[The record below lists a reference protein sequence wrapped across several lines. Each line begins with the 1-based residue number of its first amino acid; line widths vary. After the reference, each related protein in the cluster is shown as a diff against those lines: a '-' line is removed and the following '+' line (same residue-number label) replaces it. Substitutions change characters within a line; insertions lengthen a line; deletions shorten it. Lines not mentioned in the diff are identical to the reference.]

1 MIIAV
6 EKRYEGTF
14 VISYAKDWGKHMEEL
29 KKIWYD
35 AREIIR
41 PQIST
46 VTFHRWIDAL
56 DPVTVQ
62 NGILVLEASD
72 EVVKNTVNEYYFDHV
87 RTAVQKADPDVMD
100 VLLILPNQRKDF
112 IRTSQD
118 EVPLNSLVLNP
129 RYTFDTFVVGKSNN
143 FAHAAALAVVEA
155 PGRAYNPLFL
165 YGGVG
170 LGKTHLMHAIG
181 HAVKEA
187 NPSARIVYVTSE
199 MFTNDMIEAV
209 RAGKNVEFRQRY
221 RNVDLLMIDDI
232 QFIAGKQA
240 VQEEFFNTFNTLH
253 NAGKQIVISSDRPPK
268 EIKALEERLSSRFEW
283 GLVADIQVP
292 DLETRTAILRNR
304 AQNEHVEIDD
314 DIINFIAENIPDNI
328 RKLEGSL
335 NRVVA
340 YARLRRL
347 PITLNLAKEAMK
359 ELLPQKQE
367 IIVTPDRI
375 RETVAEYY
383 SIPIESIL
391 SQRRD
396 KEVVLPRQ
404 IAMYFCHTMLSL
416 PYKRIAM
423 LFERND
429 HTTAISAC
437 SKIAQMIDEDPS
449 FRDTIESIKTRIREG

>member
-1 MIIAV
+1 
-6 EKRYEGTF
+6 
-14 VISYAKDWGKHMEEL
+14 MEDL

-35 AREIIR
+35 ARDIIR
-41 PQIST
+41 QQLT
-46 VTFHRWIDAL
+46 AVTFHRWIDAL
-56 DPVTVQ
+56 DPVIVQ
-62 NGILVLEASD
+62 NGILVLEAAD
-72 EVVKNTVNEYYFDHV
+72 EVVKNTVTEYYFDHV
-87 RTAVQKADPDVMD
+87 RSAVQKAEPDILD
-100 VLLILPNQRKDF
+100 VLLILPSQRRDF
-112 IRTSQD
+112 IKAVSE
-118 EVPLNSLVLNP
+118 EVSINSLTLNP
-129 RYTFDTFVVGKSNN
+129 KYTFDTFVVGKSNN
-143 FAHAAALAVVEA
+143 FAHAAAVAVVEA

-181 HAVKEA
+181 HAVREA
-187 NPSARIVYVTSE
+187 NPSTRIVYVTSE

-283 GLVADIQVP
+283 GLVADIQAP

-304 AQNEHVEIDD
+304 AQNEHVDISD
-314 DIINFIAENIPDNI
+314 DIINFIAENIVDNI

-335 NRVVA
+335 NRVIA
-340 YARLRRL
+340 YARLKRL

-359 ELLPQKQE
+359 DMLPQKQE
-367 IIVTPDRI
+367 IVVTPDRI
-375 RETVAEYY
+375 KETVAEYY
-383 SIPIESIL
+383 SVSMESL
-391 SQRRD
+391 MSQRRD

-404 IAMYFCHTMLSL
+404 IAMYFCLKLLSL
-416 PYKRIAM
+416 PYKKIAT
-423 LFERND
+423 LFDRDD

-437 SKIAQMIDEDPS
+437 KKIEKMIEEDRA
-449 FRDTIESIKTRIREG
+449 FADTIESIQTRIKEG

>member
-1 MIIAV
+1 
-6 EKRYEGTF
+6 
-14 VISYAKDWGKHMEEL
+14 MEDL
-29 KKIWYD
+29 KKIWFD

-41 PQIST
+41 PQLTS

-56 DPVTVQ
+56 DPVIVQ
-62 NGILVLEASD
+62 NGILVLEATD
-72 EVVKNTVNEYYFDHV
+72 EVVKSTITEYYSDHV
-87 RTAVQKADPDVMD
+87 RSAVQKAEPGILD
-100 VLLILPNQRKDF
+100 VLLILPSQRKDF
-112 IRTSQD
+112 IKSASE
-118 EVPLNSLVLNP
+118 EVSLNSLTLNP
-129 RYTFDTFVVGKSNN
+129 KYTFDTFVVGKSNN
-143 FAHAAALAVVEA
+143 FAHAAAVAVVEA
-155 PGRAYNPLFL
+155 PGKAYNPLFL

-181 HAVKEA
+181 HAVREA

-283 GLVADIQVP
+283 GLVADIQAP

-304 AQNEHVEIDD
+304 AQNEHVEVSD
-314 DIINFIAENIPDNI
+314 DIINFIAENIVDNI

-335 NRVVA
+335 NRVIA
-340 YARLRRL
+340 YARLKRL

-359 ELLPQKQE
+359 DMLPQKQE
-367 IIVTPDRI
+367 IVVTPDRI
-375 RETVAEYY
+375 KETVAEYY
-383 SIPIESIL
+383 SVPMESLL

-404 IAMYFCHTMLSL
+404 IAMYFCLKLLSL
-416 PYKRIAM
+416 PYKRIAT
-423 LFERND
+423 LFDRDD

-437 SKIAQMIDEDPS
+437 RKIEKMIEEDRG
-449 FRDTIESIKTRIREG
+449 FADTIESIHTRIREG

>member
-1 MIIAV
+1 M
-6 EKRYEGTF
+6 KKPNGFFRGRL
-14 VISYAKDWGKHMEEL
+14 GKFMEEL
-29 KKIWYD
+29 SKIWYE
-35 AREIIR
+35 ARESIR
-41 PQIST
+41 PQISS

-62 NGILVLEASD
+62 NGILVLEAAD
-72 EVVKNTVNEYYFDHV
+72 DVVKNTVTEYYFDHV
-87 RTAVQKADPDVMD
+87 RTAVQKADPDILD
-100 VLLILPNQRKDF
+100 ILLILPAQRKDF
-112 IRTSQD
+112 IRSNPE
-118 EVPLNSLVLNP
+118 EVPLNSLTLNP
-129 RYTFDTFVVGKSNN
+129 KYTFDTFVVGKSNN
-143 FAHAAALAVVEA
+143 FAHAASLAVVEA
-155 PGRAYNPLFL
+155 PGMAYNPLFL

-187 NPSARIVYVTSE
+187 NPAARIVYVTSE

-283 GLVADIQVP
+283 GLVADIQAP

-304 AQNEHVEIDD
+304 AQNEHVEVGD
-314 DIINFIAENIPDNI
+314 DIINFIAENFVDNI

-335 NRVVA
+335 NRVIM
-340 YARLRRL
+340 YARLKRM
-347 PITLNLAKEAMK
+347 PITLSFAKEAMK
-359 ELLPQKQE
+359 DMLPQKKD
-367 IIVTPDRI
+367 IIVTPERI
-375 RETVAEYY
+375 RDTVAEYY
-383 SIPIESIL
+383 SIPVESIM

-396 KEVVLPRQ
+396 KEVVMPRQ
-404 IAMYFCHTMLSL
+404 IAMYFCHTLLSL
-416 PYKRIAM
+416 PYKRIAI
-423 LFERND
+423 LFDRND

-437 SKIAQMIDEDPS
+437 NKITQMIAEDPS
-449 FRDTIESIKTRIREG
+449 FADTIESIKVRIREG

>member
-1 MIIAV
+1 MKKPNGFFR
-6 EKRYEGTF
+6 ERL
-14 VISYAKDWGKHMEEL
+14 GKFMEEL
-29 KKIWYD
+29 SKIWYE
-35 AREIIR
+35 ARESIR
-41 PQIST
+41 PQISS

-56 DPVTVQ
+56 DPVTLQ
-62 NGILVLEASD
+62 NGILVLEAAD
-72 EVVKNTVNEYYFDHV
+72 DVVKNTVTEYYFDHV
-87 RTAVQKADPDVMD
+87 RTAVQKADPDILD
-100 VLLILPNQRKDF
+100 ILLILPAQRKDF
-112 IRTSQD
+112 IRSNPE
-118 EVPLNSLVLNP
+118 EVPLNSLTLNP
-129 RYTFDTFVVGKSNN
+129 KYTFDTFVVGKSNN
-143 FAHAAALAVVEA
+143 FAHAASLAVVEA
-155 PGRAYNPLFL
+155 PGMAYNPLFL

-187 NPSARIVYVTSE
+187 NPAARIVYVTSE

-283 GLVADIQVP
+283 GLVADIQAP

-304 AQNEHVEIDD
+304 AQNEHVEVGD
-314 DIINFIAENIPDNI
+314 DIINFIAENFVDNI

-335 NRVVA
+335 NRVIM
-340 YARLRRL
+340 YARLKRM
-347 PITLNLAKEAMK
+347 PITLSFAKEAMK
-359 ELLPQKQE
+359 DMLPQKKD
-367 IIVTPDRI
+367 IIVTPERI
-375 RETVAEYY
+375 RDTVAEYY
-383 SIPIESIL
+383 SIPVESIM

-396 KEVVLPRQ
+396 KEVVMPRQ
-404 IAMYFCHTMLSL
+404 IAMYFCHTLLSL
-416 PYKRIAM
+416 PYKRIAS
-423 LFERND
+423 LFDRND

-437 SKIAQMIDEDPS
+437 NKITQMIAEDPS
-449 FRDTIESIKTRIREG
+449 FADTIESIKVRIREG

>member
-1 MIIAV
+1 MKKPNGFFR
-6 EKRYEGTF
+6 ERL
-14 VISYAKDWGKHMEEL
+14 GKFMEEL
-29 KKIWYD
+29 SKIWYE
-35 AREIIR
+35 ARESIR
-41 PQIST
+41 PQISS

-62 NGILVLEASD
+62 NGILVLEAAD
-72 EVVKNTVNEYYFDHV
+72 DVVKNTVTEYYFDHV
-87 RTAVQKADPDVMD
+87 RTAVQKADPDILD
-100 VLLILPNQRKDF
+100 ILLILPAQRKDF
-112 IRTSQD
+112 IHSNPE
-118 EVPLNSLVLNP
+118 EVPLNSLTLNP
-129 RYTFDTFVVGKSNN
+129 KYTFDTFVVGKSNN
-143 FAHAAALAVVEA
+143 FAHAASLAVVEA
-155 PGRAYNPLFL
+155 PGMAYNPLFL

-187 NPSARIVYVTSE
+187 NPAARIVYVTSE

-283 GLVADIQVP
+283 GLVADIQAP

-304 AQNEHVEIDD
+304 AQNEHVEVGD
-314 DIINFIAENIPDNI
+314 DIINFIAENFVDNI

-335 NRVVA
+335 NRVIM
-340 YARLRRL
+340 YARLKRM
-347 PITLNLAKEAMK
+347 PITLSFAKEAMK
-359 ELLPQKQE
+359 DMLPQKKD
-367 IIVTPDRI
+367 IIVTPERI
-375 RETVAEYY
+375 RDTVAEYY
-383 SIPIESIL
+383 SIPVESIM

-396 KEVVLPRQ
+396 KEVVMPRQ
-404 IAMYFCHTMLSL
+404 IAMYFCHTLLSL
-416 PYKRIAM
+416 PYKRIAI
-423 LFERND
+423 LFDRND

-437 SKIAQMIDEDPS
+437 NKITQMIAEDPS
-449 FRDTIESIKTRIREG
+449 FADTIESIKVRIREG

>member
-1 MIIAV
+1 
-6 EKRYEGTF
+6 
-14 VISYAKDWGKHMEEL
+14 MEEL
-29 KKIWYD
+29 TKIWYD
-35 AREIIR
+35 ARETIR
-41 PQIST
+41 SQLSA

-62 NGILVLEASD
+62 NGILVMEASD
-72 EVVKNTVNEYYFDHV
+72 EVVRNTVSEYYFDHV
-87 RTAVQKADPDVMD
+87 RSAVQKAEPDIAD
-100 VLLILPNQRKDF
+100 VILILPAQRKDF
-112 IRTSQD
+112 IKPSAED
-118 EVPLNSLVLNP
+118 VSINSLTLNP
-129 RYTFDTFVVGKSNN
+129 KYTFDTFVVGKSNN
-143 FAHAAALAVVEA
+143 FAHAASVAVVEA
-155 PGRAYNPLFL
+155 PGKAYNPLFL

-181 HAVKEA
+181 HAVKKA

-199 MFTNDMIEAV
+199 MFTNDLIEAL

-283 GLVADIQVP
+283 GLVADIQAP

-304 AQNEHVEIDD
+304 AQNEHVEISD
-314 DIINFIAENIPDNI
+314 DIINFIAENIVDNI

-335 NRVVA
+335 NRVIA
-340 YARLRRL
+340 YARLKRL
-347 PITLNLAKEAMK
+347 PITLNLAKEAMRDM
-359 ELLPQKQE
+359 LPQKKD
-367 IIVTPDRI
+367 IVVTPDRI
-375 RETVAEYY
+375 KETVSEYY
-383 SIPIESIL
+383 SIPIDSL
-391 SQRRD
+391 MSQRRD

-404 IAMYFCHTMLSL
+404 IAMYFCLTLLSL
-416 PYKRIAM
+416 PYKRIAT
-423 LFERND
+423 LFDRDD

-437 SKIAQMIDEDPS
+437 KKIAQMIEDDRA
-449 FRDTIESIKTRIREG
+449 FADTIESIRTRIKEG

>member
-1 MIIAV
+1 
-6 EKRYEGTF
+6 
-14 VISYAKDWGKHMEEL
+14 MEEL
-29 KKIWYD
+29 KKTWFE
-35 AREIIR
+35 ARESIR
-41 PQIST
+41 PQISA

-56 DPVTVQ
+56 DPVIVQ
-62 NGILVLEASD
+62 NKILVLEAAD
-72 EVVKNTVNEYYFDHV
+72 EVVKNTVTEYYYEHV
-87 RTAVQKADPDVMD
+87 RSAVQKADPDILD
-100 VLLILPNQRKDF
+100 VLLILPSQRRDF
-112 IRTSQD
+112 VRIAADPVS
-118 EVPLNSLVLNP
+118 LNSLSLNP
-129 RYTFDTFVVGKSNN
+129 KYTFDTFVVGKSNN
-143 FAHAAALAVVEA
+143 FAHAASLAVVEA
-155 PGRAYNPLFL
+155 PGKAYNPLFL

-187 NPSARIVYVTSE
+187 NPAARIVYVTSE

-304 AQNEHVEIDD
+304 AQNEHVEIDAE
-314 DIINFIAENIPDNI
+314 IINFIAENIPDNI

-335 NRVVA
+335 NRVIA
-340 YARLRRL
+340 YARLKRL
-347 PITLNLAKEAMK
+347 PITLNLAKEAMRDM
-359 ELLPQKQE
+359 LPQKKE
-367 IIVTPDRI
+367 IVITPDRI

-383 SIPIESIL
+383 SIPIESLL

-416 PYKRIAM
+416 PYMRIAA

-437 SKIAQMIDEDPS
+437 RKISQMITEDRD
-449 FRDTIESIKTRIREG
+449 FADTIESIQTRIREG

>member
-1 MIIAV
+1 
-6 EKRYEGTF
+6 
-14 VISYAKDWGKHMEEL
+14 MEEL
-29 KKIWYD
+29 KKIWFD
-35 AREIIR
+35 ARESIR

-46 VTFHRWIDAL
+46 VTFHRWIDSL
-56 DPVTVQ
+56 EPVIVQ
-62 NGILVLEASD
+62 NGILVLEATD
-72 EVVKNTVNEYYFDHV
+72 DVVKNTVSEYYYEHV
-87 RTAVQKADPDVMD
+87 RNAVQKADPDILD
-100 VLLILPNQRKDF
+100 VLLILPSQRKDF
-112 IRTSQD
+112 IQIRT
-118 EVPLNSLVLNP
+118 EELPLNSLTLNP
-129 RYTFDTFVVGKSNN
+129 TYTFDTFVVGKSNN
-143 FAHAAALAVVEA
+143 FAHAASLAVVEA
-155 PGRAYNPLFL
+155 PGKAYNPLFL

-187 NPSARIVYVTSE
+187 NPDMRIVYVTSE
-199 MFTNDMIEAV
+199 MFTNNMIEAV

-268 EIKALEERLSSRFEW
+268 EIRALEERLSSRFEW
-283 GLVADIQVP
+283 GLVADIQAP

-304 AQNEHVEIDD
+304 AQNKHVEVDD
-314 DIINFIAENIPDNI
+314 EIINFIAENIVDNI

-335 NRVVA
+335 NRVIA
-340 YARLRRL
+340 YAQLKRM
-347 PITLNLAKEAMK
+347 PITLNLAKEAMR
-359 ELLPQKQE
+359 EMLPQKKE
-367 IIVTPDRI
+367 VVITPDRI

-383 SIPIESIL
+383 SIPLESLL

-396 KEVVLPRQ
+396 KEVVMPRQ
-404 IAMYFCHTMLSL
+404 IAMYFCHTLLSL
-416 PYKRIAM
+416 PYKKIAM

-437 SKIAQMIDEDPS
+437 NKIEKMIEEDPS
-449 FRDTIESIKTRIREG
+449 FADTIESIQTRIREA

>member
-1 MIIAV
+1 
-6 EKRYEGTF
+6 
-14 VISYAKDWGKHMEEL
+14 MEEL
-29 KKIWYD
+29 RKTWALAK
-35 AREIIR
+35 EGIR
-41 PQIST
+41 PQIAA
-46 VTFHRWIDAL
+46 VTFHRWIDVL
-56 DPVTVQ
+56 EPVVVQ
-62 NGILVLEASD
+62 NGILVMEAPD
-72 EVVKNTVNEYYFDHV
+72 DVVKNTVSEYYMDYV
-87 RTAVQKADPDVMD
+87 RSAVQKADPYILDI
-100 VLLILPNQRKDF
+100 LLIVPSQRKDF
-112 IRTSQD
+112 IRVASD
-118 EVPLNSLVLNP
+118 EGSLNSLTLNP
-129 RYTFDTFVVGKSNN
+129 QYTFDTFVVGKSNN
-143 FAHAAALAVVEA
+143 FAHAACVAVVEA

-181 HAVKEA
+181 HAMKEA

-199 MFTNDMIEAV
+199 MFTNDLIEAL
-209 RAGKNVEFRQRY
+209 RAGKNTEFRQRY

-304 AQNEHVEIDD
+304 AQNKHVEIDD
-314 DIINFIAENIPDNI
+314 EIINFIAENIVDNI

-335 NRVVA
+335 NRVIA
-340 YARLRRL
+340 YATIRRL
-347 PITLNLAKEAMK
+347 PITMSLAKEAMK
-359 ELLPQKQE
+359 EMLPKKKE
-367 IIVTPDRI
+367 IEITPDRI
-375 RETVAEYY
+375 KETVADYY
-383 SIPIESIL
+383 SVPLESIM

-396 KEVVLPRQ
+396 KEVVMPRQ

-416 PYKRIAM
+416 PYKRISS

-437 SKIAQMIDEDPS
+437 NKIEQMIDTDSS
-449 FRDTIESIKTRIREG
+449 FRDTMESIKTRIREG

>member
-1 MIIAV
+1 
-6 EKRYEGTF
+6 
-14 VISYAKDWGKHMEEL
+14 MEDL

-41 PQIST
+41 PQLT
-46 VTFHRWIDAL
+46 AVTFHRWIDAL
-56 DPVTVQ
+56 DPVIVQ
-62 NGILVLEASD
+62 NGILVLEATD
-72 EVVKNTVNEYYFDHV
+72 EVVKNTITEYYFDHV
-87 RTAVQKADPDVMD
+87 RTAAQKAEPDILD
-100 VLLILPNQRKDF
+100 VLLILPSQRRDF
-112 IRTSQD
+112 IKSASE
-118 EVPLNSLVLNP
+118 EVSLNSLTLNP
-129 RYTFDTFVVGKSNN
+129 KYTFETFVVGKSNN
-143 FAHAAALAVVEA
+143 FAHAAAVAVVEA

-181 HAVKEA
+181 HAVREA

-199 MFTNDMIEAV
+199 MFTNDLIEAL

-232 QFIAGKQA
+232 QFIAGKQS

-283 GLVADIQVP
+283 GLVADIQAP

-304 AQNEHVEIDD
+304 AQNEHVEVSD
-314 DIINFIAENIPDNI
+314 DIINFIAENIVDNI

-335 NRVVA
+335 NRVIA
-340 YARLRRL
+340 YARLKRL

-359 ELLPQKQE
+359 DMLPQKKE
-367 IIVTPDRI
+367 IVVTPDRI
-375 RETVAEYY
+375 KETVAEYY
-383 SIPIESIL
+383 SLPMESL
-391 SQRRD
+391 MSQRRD

-416 PYKRIAM
+416 PYKRIAT
-423 LFERND
+423 LFDRDD

-437 SKIAQMIDEDPS
+437 KKIEKMIEDDRG
-449 FRDTIESIKTRIREG
+449 FADTVESIQTRIREG

>member
-1 MIIAV
+1 
-6 EKRYEGTF
+6 
-14 VISYAKDWGKHMEEL
+14 MEDL
-29 KKIWYD
+29 KKIWFD

-41 PQIST
+41 PQLTS

-56 DPVTVQ
+56 DPVIVQ
-62 NGILVLEASD
+62 NGILVLEAAD
-72 EVVKNTVNEYYFDHV
+72 EVVKNTVTEYYFDHV
-87 RTAVQKADPDVMD
+87 RSAVQKAEPDILD
-100 VLLILPNQRKDF
+100 VLLILPSQRRDF
-112 IRTSQD
+112 IKSAA
-118 EVPLNSLVLNP
+118 EEISLNSLTLNP
-129 RYTFDTFVVGKSNN
+129 KYTFDTFVVGKSNN
-143 FAHAAALAVVEA
+143 FAHAAAVAVVEA

-209 RAGKNVEFRQRY
+209 RAGKNVELRQRY

-283 GLVADIQVP
+283 GLVADIQAP

-304 AQNEHVEIDD
+304 AQNEHVDISD
-314 DIINFIAENIPDNI
+314 DIINFIAENIVDNI

-335 NRVVA
+335 NRVIA
-340 YARLRRL
+340 YARLKRL

-359 ELLPQKQE
+359 DMLPQKQE
-367 IIVTPDRI
+367 IVVTPDRI
-375 RETVAEYY
+375 KETVAEYY
-383 SIPIESIL
+383 SVPMESLL

-404 IAMYFCHTMLSL
+404 IAMYFCLKLLSL
-416 PYKRIAM
+416 PYKKIAT
-423 LFERND
+423 LFDRDD

-437 SKIAQMIDEDPS
+437 RKIEKMIEEDRG
-449 FRDTIESIKTRIREG
+449 FADTIESIQTRIKEG

>member
-1 MIIAV
+1 
-6 EKRYEGTF
+6 
-14 VISYAKDWGKHMEEL
+14 MEDL

-62 NGILVLEASD
+62 NGILVLEATD
-72 EVVKNTVNEYYFDHV
+72 DVVKNTVTEYYFDHV
-87 RTAVQKADPDVMD
+87 RSAVQKAGPGILD
-100 VLLILPNQRKDF
+100 VLLILPGQRKDF
-112 IRTSQD
+112 IRLQTE
-118 EVPLNSLVLNP
+118 EVSLNSLTLNP
-129 RYTFDTFVVGKSNN
+129 EYTFDTFVVGKSNN
-143 FAHAAALAVVEA
+143 FAHAASLAVVEA

-187 NPSARIVYVTSE
+187 NPASRIVYVTSE
-199 MFTNDMIEAV
+199 MFTNDLIEAL

-232 QFIAGKQA
+232 QFIAGKQS

-283 GLVADIQVP
+283 GLVADIQAP

-304 AQNEHVEIDD
+304 AQNRNVEIGD
-314 DIINFIAENIPDNI
+314 DIINFIAENIVDNI

-335 NRVVA
+335 NRVIA

-359 ELLPQKQE
+359 DMLPQKKE
-367 IIVTPDRI
+367 IVITPERI

-383 SIPIESIL
+383 SIPIESLL

-396 KEVVLPRQ
+396 REVVMPRQ
-404 IAMYFCHTMLSL
+404 IAMYFCHTLLSL

-437 SKIAQMIDEDPS
+437 EKISKMIEEDPS
-449 FRDTIESIKTRIREG
+449 FADTIESIRTRIREG

>member
-1 MIIAV
+1 
-6 EKRYEGTF
+6 
-14 VISYAKDWGKHMEEL
+14 MEDL

-41 PQIST
+41 SQLTT

-56 DPVTVQ
+56 DPVIVQ
-62 NGILVLEASD
+62 NGILVLEAAD
-72 EVVKNTVNEYYFDHV
+72 DVVKNTVTEYYFDHV
-87 RTAVQKADPDVMD
+87 RNAVQKAEPDILD
-100 VLLILPNQRKDF
+100 VLLILPSQRRDF
-112 IRTSQD
+112 IRSASE
-118 EVPLNSLVLNP
+118 EVSVNSLTLNP
-129 RYTFDTFVVGKSNN
+129 KYTFDTFVVGKSNN
-143 FAHAAALAVVEA
+143 FAHAASIAVVEA

-181 HAVKEA
+181 HAVKES

-283 GLVADIQVP
+283 GLVADIQAP

-304 AQNEHVEIDD
+304 ALNEHVEISDE
-314 DIINFIAENIPDNI
+314 IINFIAENIVDNI

-335 NRVVA
+335 NRVIA
-340 YARLRRL
+340 YARLKRL
-347 PITLNLAKEAMK
+347 PITLPLAKEAMK
-359 ELLPQKQE
+359 DMLPQKME
-367 IIVTPDRI
+367 IVITPDRI
-375 RETVAEYY
+375 KETVAEYY
-383 SIPIESIL
+383 SVSIESL
-391 SQRRD
+391 MSQRRD

-404 IAMYFCHTMLSL
+404 IAMYFCHTLLSL
-416 PYKRIAM
+416 PYKQIAT
-423 LFERND
+423 LFERDD
-429 HTTAISAC
+429 HTTALSAC
-437 SKIAQMIDEDPS
+437 KKIDKMIEDDRG
-449 FRDTIESIKTRIREG
+449 FRDTLESIQTRIREG

>member
-1 MIIAV
+1 
-6 EKRYEGTF
+6 
-14 VISYAKDWGKHMEEL
+14 MEEL
-29 KKIWYD
+29 NNIWFE

-41 PQIST
+41 PQISS

-62 NGILVLEASD
+62 NGILVLEAAD
-72 EVVKNTVNEYYFDHV
+72 DVVKNTVTEYYFDHI
-87 RTAVQKADPDVMD
+87 RTAVQKADPDILD
-100 VLLILPNQRKDF
+100 VLLILPSQRKDF
-112 IRTSQD
+112 SGVQS
-118 EVPLNSLVLNP
+118 ENEYLNSLTLNP
-129 RYTFDTFVVGKSNN
+129 KYTFNTFVVGKSNN
-143 FAHAAALAVVEA
+143 FAHAASLAVVEA
-155 PGRAYNPLFL
+155 PGKAYNPLFL

-181 HAVKEA
+181 HAVREA
-187 NPSARIVYVTSE
+187 DPNARIIYVTSE
-199 MFTNDMIEAV
+199 MFTNDMIEALRV
-209 RAGKNVEFRQRY
+209 GKMTEFRQRY
-221 RNVDLLMIDDI
+221 RQNVDLLMIDDI
-232 QFIAGKQA
+232 QFIAGKQS

-253 NAGKQIVISSDRPPK
+253 IAGKQIVISSDRPPK

-304 AQNEHVEIDD
+304 AQNEHVDIGD
-314 DIINFIAENIPDNI
+314 DIINFIAENIQDNI

-340 YARLRRL
+340 YARLKRL

-359 ELLPQKQE
+359 DMLPQKKE
-367 IIVTPDRI
+367 IVITPERI

-383 SIPIESIL
+383 SIPIESLL

-396 KEVVLPRQ
+396 KEVVMPRQ
-404 IAMYFCHTMLSL
+404 IAMYFCHTLLSL

-437 SKIAQMIDEDPS
+437 NKISQMITDDS
-449 FRDTIESIKTRIREG
+449 AFADTIESIRSRIREG

>member
-1 MIIAV
+1 
-6 EKRYEGTF
+6 
-14 VISYAKDWGKHMEEL
+14 MEDL

-41 PQIST
+41 PQISA

-56 DPVTVQ
+56 DPVAVK
-62 NGILVLEASD
+62 NGVLVLEATD
-72 EVVKNTVNEYYFDHV
+72 EVVKNTVTEYYFEHV
-87 RTAVQKADPDVMD
+87 RAAVQKAEPDVLG
-100 VLLILPNQRKDF
+100 VLLILPSQRRDF
-112 IRTSQD
+112 TEASEE
-118 EVPLNSLVLNP
+118 EVPLNSLMLNP
-129 RYTFDTFVVGKSNN
+129 EYTFDTFVVGKSNN
-143 FAHAAALAVVEA
+143 FAHAASLAVVEA
-155 PGRAYNPLFL
+155 PGKAYNPLFL

-181 HAVKEA
+181 HAVKES

-199 MFTNDMIEAV
+199 MFTNDLIEAL

-232 QFIAGKQA
+232 QFIAGKQS

-283 GLVADIQVP
+283 GLVADIQAP

-304 AQNEHVEIDD
+304 AQNRNVEIDD
-314 DIINFIAENIPDNI
+314 EIINFIAENIVDNI

-335 NRVVA
+335 NRVIA
-340 YARLRRL
+340 YAKLKRL
-347 PITLNLAKEAMK
+347 PITMSLAKEAMK
-359 ELLPQKQE
+359 DMLPQKQE
-367 IIVTPDRI
+367 IVVTPDRI
-375 RETVAEYY
+375 KETVAEYY
-383 SIPIESIL
+383 SLSVESL
-391 SQRRD
+391 MSQRRD

-404 IAMYFCHTMLSL
+404 IAMYFCHTLLSL
-416 PYKRIAM
+416 PYKRIAT
-423 LFERND
+423 LFDRDD

-437 SKIAQMIDEDPS
+437 KKVADLIDKDPS
-449 FRDTIESIKTRIREG
+449 FKDTVDSIATRIKEG

>member
-1 MIIAV
+1 
-6 EKRYEGTF
+6 
-14 VISYAKDWGKHMEEL
+14 MEDL
-29 KKIWYD
+29 KKIWFD

-41 PQIST
+41 PQISA

-62 NGILVLEASD
+62 NGILVLEAMD
-72 EVVKNTVNEYYFDHV
+72 DVVKNTVTEYYFEHV
-87 RTAVQKADPDVMD
+87 RTAVQKAEPGILD
-100 VLLILPNQRKDF
+100 VLLILPGQRKEF
-112 IRTSQD
+112 MRPQKE
-118 EVPLNSLVLNP
+118 EVSLNSLTLNP
-129 RYTFDTFVVGKSNN
+129 EYTFNTFVVGKSNN
-143 FAHAAALAVVEA
+143 FAHAASLAVVEA
-155 PGRAYNPLFL
+155 PGKAYNPLFL

-187 NPSARIVYVTSE
+187 NPAARIVYVTSE
-199 MFTNDMIEAV
+199 MFTNDLIEAL

-232 QFIAGKQA
+232 QFIAGKQS

-283 GLVADIQVP
+283 GLVADIQAP

-304 AQNEHVEIDD
+304 AQNRNVEIGD
-314 DIINFIAENIPDNI
+314 DIINFIAENIVDNI

-335 NRVVA
+335 NRVIA
-340 YARLRRL
+340 YARLKRL
-347 PITLNLAKEAMK
+347 PITLNLAKEAMRDM
-359 ELLPQKQE
+359 LPQKKE
-367 IIVTPDRI
+367 IVITPERI

-383 SIPIESIL
+383 SIPIESLL

-396 KEVVLPRQ
+396 REVVMPRQ
-404 IAMYFCHTMLSL
+404 IAMYFCHTLLSL

-437 SKIAQMIDEDPS
+437 EKISKMIEEDPT
-449 FRDTIESIKTRIREG
+449 FADTIESIKTRIREG